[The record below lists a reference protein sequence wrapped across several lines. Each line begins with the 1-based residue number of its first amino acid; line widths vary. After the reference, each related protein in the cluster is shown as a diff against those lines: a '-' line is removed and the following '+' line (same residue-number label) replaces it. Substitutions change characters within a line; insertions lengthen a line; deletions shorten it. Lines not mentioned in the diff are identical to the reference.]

1 MTITKQ
7 TAYGVCFMNKRHP
20 NSQEHEDCQV
30 WQRRKTRLLWPMW
43 PSTRRIGK
51 DIKVSSWFFNRG
63 EADVISEA
71 FLTAM
76 TGYRHEELAAMDL
89 RMITVALTPSWLAR
103 ILTVMP
109 VWLNFSSFLF
119 YSVFFFEHET
129 IYASYTS
136 VNCVWKPPKLWLSI
150 SFSLWGFS
158 SLLKL
163 K

>member
-51 DIKVSSWFFNRG
+51 DIKVSSWFFTRG
-63 EADVISEA
+63 AADVISEA

-109 VWLNFSSFLF
+109 VWLFLIIPVLFCFFLNTKLYMLVIRVLTVFENPQNSDCPFRFLF
-119 YSVFFFEHET
+119 EDFRL
-129 IYASYTS
+129 
-136 VNCVWKPPKLWLSI
+136 C
-150 SFSLWGFS
+150 S
-158 SLLKL
+158 S
-163 K
+163 

>member
-63 EADVISEA
+63 AADVISEA

-76 TGYRHEELAAMDL
+76 TGYRHKELAAMDL

-109 VWLNFSSFLF
+109 VWLYFSSFLF
-119 YSVFFFEHET
+119 YSVFFFERET
-129 IYASYTS
+129 IYACYTS
-136 VNCVWKPPKLWLSI
+136 VNCVWKPSKLWLSI

>member
-51 DIKVSSWFFNRG
+51 DIKVSSWFFTRG
-63 EADVISEA
+63 AADAISEA

-76 TGYRHEELAAMDL
+76 TGYRHKELAAMDL

-103 ILTVMP
+103 
-109 VWLNFSSFLF
+109 NFNSYASLAKFLIFLF
-119 YSVFFFEHET
+119 YSVFFLNAKLYMLVIRVLTVFENPQNSDCPFRFLFEDFRL
-129 IYASYTS
+129 
-136 VNCVWKPPKLWLSI
+136 C
-150 SFSLWGFS
+150 S
-158 SLLKL
+158 S
-163 K
+163 

>member
-1 MTITKQ
+1 MKITKQ
-7 TAYGVCFMNKRHP
+7 TAYGVCFMNTRHP

-51 DIKVSSWFFNRG
+51 DIKVSSWFFTRG
-63 EADVISEA
+63 AADVISEA

-103 ILTVMP
+103 NFNSYASLAIFLIIPFLFCFFFNTKLYMLVIRVLTVFENP
-109 VWLNFSSFLF
+109 QNSDCPFRFLF
-119 YSVFFFEHET
+119 EDFRL
-129 IYASYTS
+129 
-136 VNCVWKPPKLWLSI
+136 C
-150 SFSLWGFS
+150 S
-158 SLLKL
+158 S
-163 K
+163 

>member
-1 MTITKQ
+1 MKITKQ
-7 TAYGVCFMNKRHP
+7 TAYGVCFMNTRHP

-51 DIKVSSWFFNRG
+51 DIKVSSWFFTRG
-63 EADVISEA
+63 AADVISEA

-103 ILTVMP
+103 IFNSYASLAIFLIIP
-109 VWLNFSSFLF
+109 FLF
-119 YSVFFFEHET
+119 CFFFEHET

-136 VNCVWKPPKLWLSI
+136 VNCVWKPSKLWLSI

>member
-109 VWLNFSSFLF
+109 VWLYLSSFLF
-119 YSVFFFEHET
+119 YSVFFFERET

-136 VNCVWKPPKLWLSI
+136 VNCVWKPSKLWLSI

>member
-1 MTITKQ
+1 MKITKQ

-30 WQRRKTRLLWPMW
+30 WQRRKTRPLWPMW
-43 PSTRRIGK
+43 PSTWRIGK
-51 DIKVSSWFFNRG
+51 DIKASSWFFTRG
-63 EADVISEA
+63 AADVISEA

-109 VWLNFSSFLF
+109 VWLYFSSFLF
-119 YSVFFFEHET
+119 YSVFFFERET

-136 VNCVWKPPKLWLSI
+136 VNCVWKPSKLWLSI

>member
-20 NSQEHEDCQV
+20 NSLEHEDCQV

-51 DIKVSSWFFNRG
+51 DIKVSSWFFTRG
-63 EADVISEA
+63 AADAISEA

-129 IYASYTS
+129 IYACYTS
-136 VNCVWKPPKLWLSI
+136 VNCVWKPSKNSDRPFRFLFEDFRLCSI
-150 SFSLWGFS
+150 
-158 SLLKL
+158 
-163 K
+163 

>member
-109 VWLNFSSFLF
+109 VWLYFSSFLF

-136 VNCVWKPPKLWLSI
+136 VNCVWKPSKLWPSI

>member
-1 MTITKQ
+1 MKITKQ
-7 TAYGVCFMNKRHP
+7 TAHGVCFMNTRHP

-63 EADVISEA
+63 AADVISEA

-109 VWLNFSSFLF
+109 VWLYFSSFLF

-129 IYASYTS
+129 SYASYTS
-136 VNCVWKPPKLWLSI
+136 VNCVWKPSKLWLSI

>member
-1 MTITKQ
+1 MKITKQ
-7 TAYGVCFMNKRHP
+7 TAYGVCFMNTRHP

-51 DIKVSSWFFNRG
+51 DIKVSSWFFTRG
-63 EADVISEA
+63 AADAISEA

-109 VWLNFSSFLF
+109 VWLYFSSFLF
-119 YSVFFFEHET
+119 YSVFFFNT
-129 IYASYTS
+129 
-136 VNCVWKPPKLWLSI
+136 KLYMLVIRVLTVFENPQNSDCP
-150 SFSLWGFS
+150 FRFLFEDFRLCS
-158 SLLKL
+158 S
-163 K
+163 

>member
-1 MTITKQ
+1 MKITKQ
-7 TAYGVCFMNKRHP
+7 TAYGVCFMNTRHP

-51 DIKVSSWFFNRG
+51 DIKISSWFFTRG
-63 EADVISEA
+63 AADVISEA

-89 RMITVALTPSWLAR
+89 RMITVTLTPSWLAR

-109 VWLNFSSFLF
+109 VWLYFSSFLF

-129 IYASYTS
+129 SYASYTS
-136 VNCVWKPPKLWLSI
+136 VNCVWKPSKLWLSI

>member
-63 EADVISEA
+63 AADVISEA

-76 TGYRHEELAAMDL
+76 TGYRHKELAAMDL

-109 VWLNFSSFLF
+109 VWLYLSSFLF
-119 YSVFFFEHET
+119 YSVFFERET

-136 VNCVWKPPKLWLSI
+136 VNCVWKPSKLWPSI

-158 SLLKL
+158 SLLNL

>member
-7 TAYGVCFMNKRHP
+7 TAYGVCFMNTRHP

>member
-1 MTITKQ
+1 MKITKQ
-7 TAYGVCFMNKRHP
+7 TAYGVCFMNTRHP

-51 DIKVSSWFFNRG
+51 DIKVNSWFFTRG
-63 EADVISEA
+63 AADAISEA

-103 ILTVMP
+103 ILTVIP
-109 VWLNFSSFLF
+109 VWLYLSSFLF
-119 YSVFFFEHET
+119 YSVFFFNT
-129 IYASYTS
+129 
-136 VNCVWKPPKLWLSI
+136 KLYMLVIRVLTVFENPQNSDCP
-150 SFSLWGFS
+150 FRFLFEDFRLCS
-158 SLLKL
+158 S
-163 K
+163 